1 MEKIK
6 IEDMA
11 CFEQVAKVI
20 GVADA
25 KRELFIA
32 VNGYDNED
40 YPIEMRR
47 NLVWVFYWDDTPQ
60 RHGFWDAI
68 NDGINPLQPIKLAP

>member
-1 MEKIK
+1 
-6 IEDMA
+6 MA
-11 CFEQVAKVI
+11 N
-20 GVADA
+20 A

-47 NLVWVFYWDDTPQ
+47 NLAWVFYWDDTPQ

-68 NDGINPLQPIKLAP
+68 NDGINPYNQ